1 MAGISLGGRLSRHRR
16 NRICYLAL
24 VRRSSDYTI
33 HAWYVRVIALVVIA
47 GLSIGSRSG
56 PLAIGLCL
64 AASLGSYLSWISE
77 RHLRCGTQPRF
88 WWSQAYLR
96 NMIKTDGRHRLNLGS
111 YFEIPEAFVL
121 IAIPSWI
128 ATDDPLWARLIMLTA
143 GAVFLITTSLLI
155 FNDHAW
161 FNPDEM
167 NPPAW
172 HEIFRRLA
180 GPITALPICLIALP
194 ADWEPNGWLAALA
207 ISLLPLAVV
216 GSRVSDT
223 DLIMKALPD
232 LVQEESHA
240 GRELVINETHGA
252 LSTNLRLIEQQA
264 REIRDVVPCLYDLA
278 VSANSRLRETLA
290 LAQLGRDSSTSV
302 QNLEAP
308 VLTLARAVGAKAQ
321 INIGVDTLSAADR
334 DIARLVLNDLVGN
347 ALNAGA
353 GAIDV
358 AVAPEGAQV
367 AISVTDDAPPMASG
381 VWKTPE
387 TSSARLEARLRDLSG
402 SLTSVQNGASKT
414 VTARWLPESE

>member
-1 MAGISLGGRLSRHRR
+1 M
-16 NRICYLAL
+16 
-24 VRRSSDYTI
+24 
-33 HAWYVRVIALVVIA
+33 HAWYVRVIALVIIA
-47 GLSIGSRSG
+47 GLSIGSRSSL
-56 PLAIGLCL
+56 LAIGLCL
-64 AASLGSYLSWISE
+64 AASLGSLLSWINE
-77 RHLRCGTQPRF
+77 RHLRRGTQPRF
-88 WWSQAYLR
+88 WLSEAYLR
-96 NMIKTDGRHRLNLGS
+96 NLIKTDGRHRLNLGS
-111 YFEIPEAFVL
+111 YFEIPEAFLL

-128 ATDDPLWARLIMLTA
+128 ATDDPLWARLIMLAA
-143 GAVFLITTSLLI
+143 GTVFLITTSLLI
-155 FNDHAW
+155 FNDHTW

-167 NPPAW
+167 DPPAW

-180 GPITALPICLIALP
+180 GPITALLVCLIALP
-194 ADWEPNGWLAALA
+194 AKWEPNGWVAALA

-216 GSRVSDT
+216 GSRISDT
-223 DLIMKALPD
+223 DLIMRALPG

-240 GRELVINETHGA
+240 GRELVISETHGA

-264 REIRDVVPCLYDLA
+264 REIRDVAPGLYDLA

-334 DIARLVLNDLVGN
+334 DLARLVLNDLVGN

-358 AVAPEGAQV
+358 AVAPEGAHV

-387 TSSARLEARLRDLSG
+387 TSSARLEARLSDLCG